1 MGISVFRA
9 NRSLRDDCRGTSA
22 LEFAFVAPVL
32 FLILLGIIQFGLT
45 INNYEM
51 LTNGTQAA
59 ARQFS
64 LSRGS
69 TTPSSSATSAMYN
82 AAPTL
87 AQAQITLSLVVNGTQ
102 CSTGGTAGDAA
113 CQTALTAA
121 QGKAAT
127 VTGSYPCSLAFY
139 GYDFAPNCLL
149 TSTVTESVE

>member
-1 MGISVFRA
+1 MQTVFGA
-9 NRSLRDDCRGTSA
+9 NRSLRDDCQGTSA

-32 FLILLGIIQFGLT
+32 FLVLLGIIQFGLT

-69 TTPSSSATSAMYN
+69 ATPSSSATTALYN
-82 AAPTL
+82 AAPNLTQTQL
-87 AQAQITLSLVVNGTQ
+87 TISLVVNGAQ
-102 CSTGGTAGDAA
+102 CGTGGTAGDAA

-121 QGKAAT
+121 QGKPAT
-127 VTGSYPCSLAFY
+127 VTVKYPCNMAFY
-139 GYDFAPNCLL
+139 GYNFASACIL